1 MDIVRVSEKLAA
13 FRSDYPAKEYGLHQS
28 FTEDHV
34 GDTARVVGCCEVVE
48 LETGRVLA
56 RAFGTRALRAPVPGA
71 QGAKDTR
78 DPDRAMTQALGRAL
92 GLIGYADGSGIEGD
106 TDEPDQTGVT
116 VAAPPRPP
124 RKRPPAPPQ
133 PDAPMSPAA
142 VAKLHLAGTP
152 PDEPPV
158 TPPDPVSTDAMK
170 QTLNSL
176 DPRAKGNLKFKLQ
189 QLGYSLPLPDM
200 MNRDKYEALDAIL
213 PDLIKDV
220 LADAANP
227 SN

>member
-1 MDIVRVSEKLAA
+1 
-13 FRSDYPAKEYGLHQS
+13 
-28 FTEDHV
+28 
-34 GDTARVVGCCEVVE
+34 
-48 LETGRVLA
+48 
-56 RAFGTRALRAPVPGA
+56 
-71 QGAKDTR
+71 
-78 DPDRAMTQALGRAL
+78 
-92 GLIGYADGSGIEGD
+92 
-106 TDEPDQTGVT
+106 
-116 VAAPPRPP
+116 
-124 RKRPPAPPQ
+124 
-133 PDAPMSPAA
+133 
-142 VAKLHLAGTP
+142 
-152 PDEPPV
+152 
-158 TPPDPVSTDAMK
+158 MK